1 MTDETTTEEPG
12 LELPKTDA
20 GRPDAMKIWSSIRQR
35 RGPQAAT
42 EEAVSPDSAPEA
54 TDTSEQPDIE
64 QERAELPESL
74 TGEETDEQ
82 LIQQG
87 YKSPASHNR
96 IRNLARERNT
106 AREEAMRAQAEKE
119 ALQKQLLEYQAT
131 QAANPQKP
139 KQLTQDDWKFNQEAW
154 EAENPRP
161 DENDYE
167 ALSRWHAR
175 LDGAKEGHKA
185 ATANLRQFAEV
196 FAPQIADIRQADARK
211 KYEADW
217 SSMDKRLDSFG
228 TSRDELEPAV
238 LEIIRRNPQLSVKAA
253 SFAAMEYYG
262 ILDNARPEST
272 HPTPPSVSVP
282 GQGRATAPGSA
293 PEKKDGPPTL
303 AEQREAVIQQMAKA
317 EGSGQ
322 VAATRF
328 RSNLLGSIRKRQA

>member
-96 IRNLARERNT
+96 IRNLARERN
-106 AREEAMRAQAEKE
+106 AAKEEAMRAQAEKE

-139 KQLTQDDWKFNQEAW
+139 QQLSQDDWKFDESGW
-154 EAENPRP
+154 EAENPAP
-161 DENDYE
+161 DENDYD
-167 ALSRWHAR
+167 ALMLWKAEKRAAKSAHETAVKQLTKFAHAI
-175 LDGAKEGHKA
+175 
-185 ATANLRQFAEV
+185 
-196 FAPQIADIRQADARK
+196 APQLADIRQADARK
-211 KYEADW
+211 KYEEDW
-217 SSMDKRLDSFG
+217 SSLNNRLDAFG
-228 TSRDELEPAV
+228 TSREEIEPAV

-253 SFAAMEYYG
+253 SFAAMEHYG